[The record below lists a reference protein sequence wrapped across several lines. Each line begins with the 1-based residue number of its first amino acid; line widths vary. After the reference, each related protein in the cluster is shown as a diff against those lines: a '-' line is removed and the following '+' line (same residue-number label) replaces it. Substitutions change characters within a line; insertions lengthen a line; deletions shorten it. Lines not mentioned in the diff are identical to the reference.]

1 MCEAHVGRL
10 VVLIACALVLLVA
23 SIVVRCLIPDRM
35 RLHRILR
42 TTAQWLERIEA
53 MVVDLAPGWNGGEM
67 YAAPATAADRARDT
81 ERRGAATQVT
91 APDMV
96 ELFDAVKTVDQL
108 ITVAD
113 EQVDVQK
120 RSLGAVLCSDF
131 NVVRRQVAICR
142 RLSANF
148 AALPL
153 AVRSAKNNAAANSR
167 MAEWQRLASTAGNR
181 PEPAWIKS
189 NVTRVQASHQHAA
202 VVETHDETQAR
213 REAQRQQ
220 EEEDAKLAA
229 QLAQG

>member
-1 MCEAHVGRL
+1 M
-10 VVLIACALVLLVA
+10 VLIACALVLLVV

-53 MVVDLAPGWNGGEM
+53 IVIDLAVGWAVGGEM
-67 YAAPATAADRARDT
+67 YAVPSTAANGQLARAMDLK
-81 ERRGAATQVT
+81 E
-91 APDMV
+91 MV
-96 ELFDAVKTVDQL
+96 GLFAVVKTVDQL

-181 PEPAWIKS
+181 PEPAWIKA
-189 NVTRVQASHQHAA
+189 NVKRVQASHQHAV

-220 EEEDAKLAA
+220 EEEDAKMAA